1 MYVINYTYILKC
13 FTWMAPW
20 TLSAPRTLPADDIRA
35 RAADVIRGRYPRV
48 PRGGSMLDVF

>member
-35 RAADVIRGRYPRV
+35 RAADVIRGRYPRA
-48 PRGGSMLDVF
+48 PCAAD